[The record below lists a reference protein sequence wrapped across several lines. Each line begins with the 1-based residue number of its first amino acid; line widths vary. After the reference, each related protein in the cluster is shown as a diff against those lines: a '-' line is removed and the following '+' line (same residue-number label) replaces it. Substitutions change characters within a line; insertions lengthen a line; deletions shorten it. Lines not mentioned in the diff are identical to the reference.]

1 MATLISKDLLE
12 MLVCPE
18 SHQSLTIARAEL
30 VERINRGIEK
40 GQVNNAGGTKMVKP
54 FDGGL
59 LRADGKVFYPV
70 LDEIPVLLAD
80 EAILLE
86 QLDD

>member
-1 MATLISKDLLE
+1 MISKDLLE

-18 SHQSLTIARAEL
+18 SHQPLAIAQAEL
-30 VERINRGIEK
+30 LEQINRGVENGHVK
-40 GQVNNAGGTKMVKP
+40 NVGGTKMVKP
-54 FDGGL
+54 FESGL

-70 LDEIPVLLAD
+70 VDEIPVLLVD

>member
-1 MATLISKDLLE
+1 MISKDLLE

-18 SHQSLTIARAEL
+18 SHQSLTIAQPEL
-30 VERINRGIEK
+30 VERINQGIEK
-40 GQVNNAGGTKMVKP
+40 GRVKNAGGTKVAKP

-70 LDEIPVLLAD
+70 LDEIPVLLVD

-86 QLDD
+86 QLGD